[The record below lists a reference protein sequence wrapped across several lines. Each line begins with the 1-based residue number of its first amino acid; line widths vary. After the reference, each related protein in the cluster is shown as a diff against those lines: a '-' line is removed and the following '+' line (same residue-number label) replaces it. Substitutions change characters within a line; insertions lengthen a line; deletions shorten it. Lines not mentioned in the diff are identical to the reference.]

1 MFLRVHSPA
10 VPVPPQRSWTQR
22 CALSAHSPCCRDEA
36 SSISSPAT
44 LCEEEPHRLIL
55 QPGGTCTRP
64 LLSCSPESHARG
76 WDLFPRGTK
85 GPHLSHRGPGQGRVY
100 RQQQR
105 VLKAQQGPAST
116 PAPNTAGLLQQ
127 AGERSALTW
136 LQPSGLPCSRKRVR
150 GTGSSDILPLA
161 APRVHRGS
169 RDCWL
174 RATQTKKP
182 IFTLSLRK

>member
-10 VPVPPQRSWTQR
+10 VPVPPQWSWTQR

-85 GPHLSHRGPGQGRVY
+85 GPHLSHHGQGLQATAAGAESPARPSFHPSP
-100 RQQQR
+100 
-105 VLKAQQGPAST
+105 KHCGAPPASWGKVCSDMAAAKR
-116 PAPNTAGLLQQ
+116 PPLLPKACQGHREQ
-127 AGERSALTW
+127 RH
-136 LQPSGLPCSRKRVR
+136 PSPCSPT
-150 GTGSSDILPLA
+150 GTQRQPRLLA
-161 APRVHRGS
+161 PGYW
-169 RDCWL
+169 D
-174 RATQTKKP
+174 
-182 IFTLSLRK
+182 